1 MTRTESCRICGLDV
15 LFAIVLMMAGTLF
28 SQFTQTAEGQGP
40 CPPGTQCATQSVQ
53 GSVGMF
59 GRATAW
65 QDGSMTLR
73 GGLGGATMRVETP
86 SVASA
91 ASVVPVFVGDDPTP
105 TAGVYVGVIAGHG
118 VTLTAWHAAKHGV
131 RSAGGA
137 EPIDIHFDKLGHD
150 MAAVLSRPLN
160 VPVIVLGPSANVG
173 QVVTIIGYPGGRPR
187 QHSGRVTGHC
197 QPEAGQ
203 RWGDLQIGVAS
214 SDGDSG
220 GAVVDREGRLV
231 GLLWG
236 TASNGSASSV
246 AVSVSAIADFL
257 SRVQVMLAA
266 KDRPDQA
273 EPERLPLVPVE
284 PPVPESSPDCEELLK
299 PLLDELALIR
309 KDQATQKKALDALDI
324 KIGDVELIGQQARS
338 AAELAKS
345 QSEAVKQATDE
356 LDREIKTLRL
366 RIQRAETAST
376 TAAGTDVSGKMR
388 FRLHFDNAG
397 NVTRIEPFSK

>member
-173 QVVTIIGYPGGRPR
+173 QVVTIIGYPGGLPR

-257 SRVQVMLAA
+257 RRVKIMLAGG
-266 KDRPDQA
+266 QA
-273 EPERLPLVPVE
+273 EPKRLPLVPVV
-284 PPVPESSPDCEELLK
+284 PPVSESSPDCEELRILIQQNAAAIASMLECIAVPGPK
-299 PLLDELALIR
+299 GDTGERGLQGEKGLPGLQGESSVIDYDELAAEVVKRLPPVRLQTITAKGVLI
-309 KDQATQKKALDALDI
+309 QEA
-324 KIGDVELIGQQARS
+324 S
-338 AAELAKS
+338 APLGLP
-345 QSEAVKQATDE
+345 V
-356 LDREIKTLRL
+356 RLRL
-366 RIQRAETAST
+366 VPVQ
-376 TAAGTDVSGKMR
+376 SGGK
-388 FRLHFDNAG
+388 
-397 NVTRIEPFSK
+397 